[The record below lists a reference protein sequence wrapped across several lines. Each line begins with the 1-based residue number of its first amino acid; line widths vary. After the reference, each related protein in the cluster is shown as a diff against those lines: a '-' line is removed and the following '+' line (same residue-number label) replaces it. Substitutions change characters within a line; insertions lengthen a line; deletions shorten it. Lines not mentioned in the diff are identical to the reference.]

1 MKLLNLT
8 QKKILSD
15 KLEIAGNI
23 LQKTRGLILIKE
35 KKAIFFKTRWGIH
48 SFGVLYPL
56 TILVCDKEMEVV
68 KTKNMKHNS
77 FFFWNPKYEN
87 IVELPEKNVKVK
99 LKDKLKIE
107 E

>member
-8 QKKILSD
+8 QRNILSN
-15 KLEIAGNI
+15 KLEIAKSVFE
-23 LQKTRGLILIKE
+23 KTRGLILTKE
-35 KKAIFFKTRWGIH
+35 KKAILFKTRWGIH

-56 TILVCDKEMEVV
+56 TILVCDKEMKVV
-68 KTKNMKHNS
+68 KIKSMKPGR

-87 IVELPEKNVKVK
+87 IIELPEKNIKVH